1 MKKLS
6 ILILVVLLS
15 VSISNAQSSKM
26 DFGGN
31 LGTNYLVGDSPIE
44 DSFISPNIG
53 LFSIYRFSPKLSFKL
68 QAGFG
73 QLKTNFNSVKVT
85 TNMIPIEL
93 VGMYYLKRGSSF
105 LPFLHAGVGVM
116 SFTLGAN
123 NFTSDRYYD
132 GIFIGGTGFQMPVSP
147 KLSFLASA
155 DLRYTTGDDFNI
167 YNGGLGD
174 GYFSVQ
180 GGLTYHF
187 SKPEQFEKQKQQR
200 QSEIIAD
207 LLDNPA
213 APATTQN
220 QVADGSQDNFL
231 DLIQLRS
238 TVEELNN
245 DLDKKN
251 AQIEEL
257 KTLVKIKNQKISLYE
272 TQVAEAQNTTPQTTQ
287 RPREIT
293 EARRLTDQYAANPT
307 LQNSNVKQRYDN
319 AINNF
324 NSRNYRA
331 AIIEFTELSNEFP
344 QNKLVGNFIYWIG
357 ESYFGMKNYSAA
369 IEAFNNVIKHKTS
382 PKNDDAL
389 LMAGI
394 GYVKLGDGTKAK
406 QKFEELLSKFPE
418 SEYSGKA
425 KSYLQTLQTQVI
437 S

>member
-1 MKKLS
+1 M
-6 ILILVVLLS
+6 
-15 VSISNAQSSKM
+15 
-26 DFGGN
+26 
-31 LGTNYLVGDSPIE
+31 
-44 DSFISPNIG
+44 
-53 LFSIYRFSPKLSFKL
+53 
-68 QAGFG
+68 
-73 QLKTNFNSVKVT
+73 
-85 TNMIPIEL
+85 
-93 VGMYYLKRGSSF
+93 
-105 LPFLHAGVGVM
+105 
-116 SFTLGAN
+116 
-123 NFTSDRYYD
+123 
-132 GIFIGGTGFQMPVSP
+132 
-147 KLSFLASA
+147 
-155 DLRYTTGDDFNI
+155 
-167 YNGGLGD
+167 
-174 GYFSVQ
+174 
-180 GGLTYHF
+180 
-187 SKPEQFEKQKQQR
+187 
-200 QSEIIAD
+200 
-207 LLDNPA
+207 
-213 APATTQN
+213 
-220 QVADGSQDNFL
+220 
-231 DLIQLRS
+231 IQLRS